1 MISIKR
7 RTTPSQVVTAFDFV
21 PFDNSM
27 KAFLGFENGIALV
40 GEAFGAKTPAF
51 GELVFATPYT
61 GYVEALTDASYN
73 GQILL
78 FTYPLVGNYGVDYE
92 QCQSGS
98 IQAEGFVIRE
108 LCNYPAKQ
116 GSLDEFLKDHGVP
129 GIWNVDTRMIT
140 IMIRDQGAMRAGLLH
155 ADVTDADG
163 TKKAVDLA
171 RCSPHIGSLDLV
183 SEVTCAA
190 PYGIP
195 GTGKRFVVMDFG
207 VKNNTLR
214 NLERRQVDVIVV
226 PADTSTRKIMDLEPD
241 ALLLSNGPGDPV
253 QAANGINVVRELAGQ
268 LPIFGICLGHQLIA
282 LALGG
287 ETYKLKF
294 GHRGANQPV
303 MDLRKNVVYI
313 TAQNHGY
320 AVRYSEHEGT
330 AITQV
335 NANDGTVEAM
345 ENEYLGMMSVQYH
358 PEESPGPH
366 DLEKP
371 FFDHITEAA
380 NRKM

>member
-1 MISIKR
+1 
-7 RTTPSQVVTAFDFV
+7 
-21 PFDNSM
+21 M
-27 KAFLGFENGIALV
+27 KAFLGFENGVALV
-40 GEAFGAKTPAF
+40 GEGFGAKARAF

-92 QCQSGS
+92 RRQSAG

-116 GSLDEFLKDHGVP
+116 GSLDEFLKDDGVP

-140 IMIRDQGAMRAGLLH
+140 IMIRDQGAMRASLLH
-155 ADVTDADG
+155 ADVPDAKG
-163 TKKAVDLA
+163 MEKAVELA
-171 RCSPHIGSLDLV
+171 RRSPHIGSLDLV
-183 SEVTCAA
+183 SEVTCKA
-190 PYGIP
+190 PYHVP
-195 GTGKRFVVMDFG
+195 GTGKRFVVIDFG
-207 VKNNTLR
+207 VKRNTLM
-214 NLERRQVDVIVV
+214 NLKRRHADVTVV
-226 PADTSTRKIMDLEPD
+226 PADTPTRNILDLEPD

-303 MDLRKNVVYI
+303 MDLRKNIVYI

-320 AVRYSEHEGT
+320 AVRYDEHEEMVV
-330 AITQV
+330 TQV
-335 NANDGTVEAM
+335 NANDGTVEAI
-345 ENEYLGMMSVQYH
+345 ENKYLDVMSVQYH

-371 FFDHITEAA
+371 FFDRITEVA
-380 NRKM
+380 NRET

>member
-1 MISIKR
+1 
-7 RTTPSQVVTAFDFV
+7 
-21 PFDNSM
+21 M
-27 KAFLGFENGIALV
+27 KAFLGFENGVALV
-40 GEAFGAKTPAF
+40 GEGFGAETPAF

-92 QCQSGS
+92 RCQSS
-98 IQAEGFVIRE
+98 RIQAEGFVIRE
-108 LCNYPAKQ
+108 LCEYPAKQ

-129 GIWNVDTRMIT
+129 GIWNIDTRMIT
-140 IMIRDQGAMRAGLLH
+140 IMIRDQGAMKASLFH
-155 ADVTDADG
+155 ADMDDKDG
-163 TKKAVDLA
+163 MERAVDLA
-171 RCSPHIGSLDLV
+171 RRSPHIGSLDLV
-183 SEVTCAA
+183 SEVTCDT
-190 PYGIP
+190 PYHIP
-195 GTGKRFVVMDFG
+195 GNGKRFVVMDFG
-207 VKNNTLR
+207 VKRNTLV
-214 NLERRQVDVIVV
+214 NLMRRDIDVTVV
-226 PADTSTRKIMDLEPD
+226 PASTLAHDIVDLEPD

-253 QAANGINVVRELAGQ
+253 QAVNGIRVVRELAGQ

-282 LALGG
+282 LALDG

-320 AVRYSEHEGT
+320 AVRFNESEGT
-330 AITQV
+330 TITQV
-335 NANDGTVEAM
+335 NANDGTVEAI
-345 ENEYLGMMSVQYH
+345 ENKYLGIMSVQYH

-371 FFDHITEAA
+371 FFDYITETAT
-380 NRKM
+380 RKM

>member
-1 MISIKR
+1 
-7 RTTPSQVVTAFDFV
+7 
-21 PFDNSM
+21 M
-27 KAFLGFENGIALV
+27 KAFLGFENGVALV
-40 GEAFGAKTPAF
+40 GEGFGAEKPAV

-92 QCQSGS
+92 RCQSEG
-98 IQAEGFVIRE
+98 IKAEGFVIRE
-108 LCNYPAKQ
+108 LCKYPAKQ
-116 GSLDEFLKDHGVP
+116 GSLDEFLEDQGVP
-129 GIWNVDTRMIT
+129 GISNVDTRMIT
-140 IMIRDQGAMRAGLLH
+140 IMIRDQGAMRASILH
-155 ADVTDADG
+155 ADVADVDG
-163 TKKAVDLA
+163 MQKAVDLA
-171 RCSPHIGSLDLV
+171 RNSPHIGSLDLV
-183 SEVTCAA
+183 SEVTCPA
-190 PYGIP
+190 PYRIP
-195 GTGKRFVVMDFG
+195 GAGKRFVVMDFG
-207 VKNNTLR
+207 VKNNTLKNLKHR
-214 NLERRQVDVIVV
+214 NVDVVVV
-226 PADTSTRKIMDLEPD
+226 PADTSARKIMDFEPD
-241 ALLLSNGPGDPV
+241 AILLSNGPGDPV
-253 QAANGINVVRELAGQ
+253 QAANGIDVARELAGQ

-320 AVRYSEHEGT
+320 AVRYCEHEGT
-330 AITQV
+330 AVTQV

-345 ENEYLGMMSVQYH
+345 ENEHLNIMSVQYH

-371 FFDHITEAA
+371 FFDYVTEAA
-380 NRKM
+380 NRRM